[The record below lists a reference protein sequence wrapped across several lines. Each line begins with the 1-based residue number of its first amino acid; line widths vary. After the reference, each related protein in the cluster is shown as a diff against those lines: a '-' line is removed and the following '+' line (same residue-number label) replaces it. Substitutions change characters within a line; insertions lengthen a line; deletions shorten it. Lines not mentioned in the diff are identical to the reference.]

1 MDDAAREERRVGAH
15 LDLGRVRWVLAGTWV
30 VFLLSL
36 LLPHAGDIASWE
48 VLAMQRGD
56 AVRIPERVFVVLSTI
71 AVGVVGGLLA
81 LTKRTTA
88 AMVAF
93 LVTGMAL
100 IAALLGLWSRIQ
112 LAETTGA
119 PGVHAAMLVQ
129 AACVVVQLVCVCRV
143 ILRRTPEQLAA
154 QERRAQ
160 AASQLDAVGAAQREA
175 SGEPLEEN
183 PLLVDDRRAR
193 ARRRH

>member
-1 MDDAAREERRVGAH
+1 MDDAAKEERRVGAH
-15 LDLGRVRWVLAGTWV
+15 LGLGRVRWVLAGSWA
-30 VFLLSL
+30 VFVLSL

-48 VLAMQRGD
+48 VLAMQRGE
-56 AVRIPERVFVVLSTI
+56 AVRIPERIFVVLATV

-81 LTKRTTA
+81 LTKRTTV

-100 IAALLGLWSRIQ
+100 IASLLGLWSRIQ

-119 PGVHAAMLVQ
+119 PGVHVAMLLQ
-129 AACVVVQLVCVCRV
+129 TACVVVQLVCVCLV
-143 ILRRTPEQLAA
+143 ILRRTPEQMAA
-154 QERRAQ
+154 QERRAE
-160 AASQLDAVGAAQREA
+160 AASQLDAVGTAQREA
-175 SGEPLEEN
+175 SGDPWEVN

>member
-1 MDDAAREERRVGAH
+1 MDDAAKEERRVGAH
-15 LDLGRVRWVLAGTWV
+15 LDLEPVRWVLAGTWV
-30 VFLLSL
+30 VFVISL
-36 LLPHAGDIASWE
+36 LLPHAGDITSWE

-56 AVRIPERVFVVLSTI
+56 AVRIPERVFVVLATV

-81 LTKRTTA
+81 LTKRTTV
-88 AMVAF
+88 AMVGF
-93 LVTGMAL
+93 LATGMAL

-119 PGVHAAMLVQ
+119 PGVNVAMLLQ
-129 AACVVVQLVCVCRV
+129 AACVVVQLACICRV
-143 ILRRTPEQLAA
+143 ILKRTPEQLAA
-154 QERRAQ
+154 QERRAK

-175 SGEPLEEN
+175 SGDPLEVN